1 MINYI
6 LHDALK
12 RDDMLNTF
20 ATLVTA
26 GGKFDG
32 VDSEGYTVLDH
43 AIIKNNNAIVNY
55 LLSQHGMIDVNHRT
69 PEGLNAVHLCVKP
82 LGFGS
87 YENVNMLEEL
97 QEYGFDLRA
106 RDCSGK
112 TPLDYAMGQDSK
124 VMAKKLC
131 NLIDERV
138 DMSISLRRNSLTP
151 ESEWPLFEHNFTDD
165 A

>member
-20 ATLVTA
+20 ATLVAA

-32 VDSEGYTVLDH
+32 VDSKGFTVLDH
-43 AIIKNNNAIVNY
+43 AIIKNNKAIVNY
-55 LLSQHGMIDVNHRT
+55 LLGQQRMIDVNHRT

-87 YENVNMLEEL
+87 YENVHMLEEL
-97 QEYGFDLRA
+97 
-106 RDCSGK
+106 
-112 TPLDYAMGQDSK
+112 
-124 VMAKKLC
+124 
-131 NLIDERV
+131 
-138 DMSISLRRNSLTP
+138 
-151 ESEWPLFEHNFTDD
+151 
-165 A
+165 

>member
-6 LHDALK
+6 LHEKLNN
-12 RDDMLNTF
+12 DDMLNTF
-20 ATLVTA
+20 ATLVRA
-26 GGKFDG
+26 GGQFDG
-32 VDSEGYTVLDH
+32 VDSKGFTVLDH
-43 AIIKNNNAIVNY
+43 AIIKNNKAIVNY
-55 LLSQHGMIDVNHRT
+55 LLGQQGMIDVNHRT

-87 YENVNMLEEL
+87 YENVEMLDML
-97 QEYGFDLRA
+97 NAYGFDLRA

-131 NLIDERV
+131 NLLDERV
-138 DMSISLRRNSLTP
+138 DMSICLRRNSITP
-151 ESEWPLFEHNFTDD
+151 ES
-165 A
+165 

>member
-12 RDDMLNTF
+12 SEDMLNTF
-20 ATLVTA
+20 ATLVAA
-26 GGKFDG
+26 GGRFDG
-32 VDSEGYTVLDH
+32 IDSEGFTVLDH
-43 AIIKNNNAIVNY
+43 AIIKNNKAIVTY
-55 LLSQHGMIDVNHRT
+55 LLGQQGMIDLNHRT
-69 PEGLNAVHLCVKP
+69 PEGLSAVHLCVKP

-87 YENVNMLEEL
+87 YENVEILGMLKAH
-97 QEYGFDLRA
+97 GFDLCA

-131 NLIDERV
+131 NLLDERV
-138 DMSISLRRNSLTP
+138 DMSVSLRRNSITP
-151 ESEWPLFEHNFTDD
+151 EREWP
-165 A
+165 